1 MSTKLMRIQTLAQC
15 AAMALLV
22 AAATSCGDVVRSNRS
37 PVILVVSSLQAARG
51 NATTLGS
58 TLSSDVVTL
67 VRTPAPCSATA
78 PCSTIF
84 GDNGSVSLIGAMK
97 DATVSP
103 TTNNSV
109 TITGYHVEYRRTD
122 GRNTP
127 GVDVPFGFDGGVTGL
142 VIPGGTAT
150 SIGFVIVRNA
160 AKEESP
166 LLQLRTSPDSL
177 STIADVTFY
186 GRDVVGNELSATGS
200 ILITFADFG
209 D

>member
-1 MSTKLMRIQTLAQC
+1 
-15 AAMALLV
+15 
-22 AAATSCGDVVRSNRS
+22 
-37 PVILVVSSLQAARG
+37 
-51 NATTLGS
+51 
-58 TLSSDVVTL
+58 
-67 VRTPAPCSATA
+67 
-78 PCSTIF
+78 
-84 GDNGSVSLIGAMK
+84 MK

-127 GVDVPFGFDGGVTGL
+127 GVDVPFGFDGAVTGL

-150 SIGFVIVRNA
+150 SIGFVLVRNA